1 MEQLQVV
8 LPTREVAAHL
18 RAAARRD
25 EVAQFKSRQLG
36 RRVSDLSEIGAP
48 PSTPAL
54 VEVATHVNDQQNPG

>member
-25 EVAQFKSRQLG
+25 EFAQFKSRQLG
-36 RRVSDLSEIGAP
+36 RRVTDLAEIGAP

-54 VEVATHVNDQQNPG
+54 VEAPTVGSDQQKAG